1 MKRILG
7 IDWGEKKLG
16 ISLSDPLK
24 ITANGVGVFYGDY
37 EEKMKI
43 IEDMIKKYD
52 VEKIVLGLPIS
63 LSGQIGKEGEKILK
77 VKEDIEKRFN
87 IDVELIDERFTTK
100 ISNKK
105 FSLQIKKG
113 EKIKKRDI
121 PDDLSSA
128 IIILNSYLERLRWKF

>member
-128 IIILNSYLERLRWKF
+128 IIILNSYLERLR